1 MALRARK
8 MRVTGRPLRIAITI
22 CLLAGSSLFQGCTSA
37 TVQASDHFDGH
48 RFHNR
53 DRDSAPEPTFWEEVR
68 VAWAL
73 RTKHRNWPDRFEST
87 PADASK
93 EPVRHG
99 IRVLWI
105 GHATALIQTPTLNVI
120 TDPVL
125 FDAIGPEPFPTKT
138 VTRPGVRLESLPRI
152 DLILISHNHYDHLDL
167 KSIRAL
173 IERQQGS
180 PPTVVVGLGV
190 GEDLKKEGISSFAE
204 LDWGGS
210 VTVKDTKIF
219 FLEAVHTSRRGIWDT
234 NRTLW
239 GSFLID
245 FPEGRIYFAGDTAY
259 GNHFKGI
266 YESFGA
272 PTISLLPIGAYE
284 PRWFMYRMHMNPNE
298 AVLAHM
304 ELHSEHSIAIHF
316 GLIDNAGES
325 YEAPAN
331 DLAAARKTHGVEEL
345 RFVAPHLGQVFQY

>member
-1 MALRARK
+1 MTRLH
-8 MRVTGRPLRIAITI
+8 PNIAIAI
-22 CLLAGSSLFQGCTSA
+22 CLLATSPLFQGCTSA
-37 TVQASDHFDGH
+37 AQQASDHFDGH

-53 DRDSAPEPTFWEEVR
+53 DLDRAPEPTFWEEVR
-68 VAWAL
+68 VAWVL
-73 RTKHRNWPDRFEST
+73 KTKRKNWPDPFEST
-87 PADASK
+87 PTDAPK
-93 EPVRHG
+93 EPVLHG

-105 GHATALIQTPTLNVI
+105 GHATALIQTPTLNII

-125 FDAIGPEPFPTKT
+125 FNAIGPTLFPTKT
-138 VTRPGVRLESLPRI
+138 VTHPGVSLDSLPRI

-167 KSIRAL
+167 KSIHAL
-173 IERQQGS
+173 LERQKGN
-180 PPTVVVGLGV
+180 PPAVLVGLGV
-190 GEDLKKEGISSFAE
+190 GEILKKEGISSYAE
-204 LDWGGS
+204 LNWDDS

-219 FLEAVHTSRRGIWDT
+219 FLEAVHTSRRGVWDT

-245 FPEGRIYFAGDTAY
+245 SPEGRVYFAGDTAY

-266 YESFGA
+266 YDRFGA
-272 PTISLLPIGAYE
+272 PKISLLPIGAYE

-298 AVLAHM
+298 AVLAHI

-325 YEAPAN
+325 YEAPVN
-331 DLAAARKTHGVEEL
+331 DLAVARKAHGVEEA